1 MTENKFRWEH
11 YLSGLKHCLAAHI
24 DYKPVHDFYAY
35 DYDNDMR
42 LIQEWCLE
50 NKCGRRVGFDTF
62 KFKSEREMTMFLLRW
77 S

>member
-11 YLSGLKHCLAAHI
+11 YLSGLKHCLAGGFDVAPG
-24 DYKPVHDFYAY
+24 YDFYE
-35 DYDNDMR
+35 YDNDMR

-62 KFKSEREMTMFLLRW
+62 KFKSKREMTMFLLRW